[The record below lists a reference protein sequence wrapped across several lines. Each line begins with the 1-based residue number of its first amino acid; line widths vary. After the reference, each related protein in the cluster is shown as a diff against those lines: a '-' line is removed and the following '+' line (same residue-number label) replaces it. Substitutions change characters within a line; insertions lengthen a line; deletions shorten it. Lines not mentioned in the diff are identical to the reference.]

1 MVRFAPPAGVSG
13 WVVNGMIGMMQNRAG
28 SARCMRAAGV
38 AIGALALL
46 LAGAS
51 ARAGE
56 GEPEKSLQ
64 ERILESIGIKSGQ
77 TIDYRERSP
86 LVVPP
91 KLDLPPPEEAQ
102 VEKKSP
108 AWPVDAAVKQR
119 QLQEAKRKKAATDA
133 ATSSP
138 AVDASG
144 KPVDEDKFRE
154 FGKMFGLNQQET
166 ATFVAEPPRTTLVE
180 PPPGY
185 RTPSPAQPYGIGA
198 KKAAQDKPRSLEDRT
213 AVPR

>member
-1 MVRFAPPAGVSG
+1 MVRFAPPAGSFRLG
-13 WVVNGMIGMMQNRAG
+13 GQRDDGMMQNRAG
-28 SARCMRAAGV
+28 SARCMRALGV
-38 AIGALALL
+38 AVGALALV
-46 LAGAS
+46 LAVAS

-56 GEPEKSLQ
+56 GEPEKTLQ
-64 ERILESIGIKSGQ
+64 ERILEGIGIKSGP

-91 KLDLPPPEEAQ
+91 KLDLPPPEDTA

-133 ATSSP
+133 ATNTP
-138 AVDASG
+138 TLDANG
-144 KPVDEDKFRE
+144 KPVEEDRLRDL
-154 FGKMFGLNQQET
+154 GKIFGLNQQET

-198 KKAAQDKPRSLEDRT
+198 KKAAEGKPRSLEDRT